1 MTNYDQLVAAYEVD
15 VRFPDVSGMEHL
27 EMLRTRSDIAR
38 GAPHLT
44 AEQRARL
51 AEADKLLLQQAHR
64 FYQAI
69 QRIAD
74 LEAWRRQQET
84 PPAHWWWYLDVL
96 AQLPDLSPQETSGLA
111 ASA

>member
-27 EMLRTRSDIAR
+27 EMLRTCSDIAR
-38 GAPHLT
+38 GEAHLT

-51 AEADKLLLQQAHR
+51 AEADELLSQQARR

-69 QRIAD
+69 QGIAD
-74 LEAWRRQQET
+74 LEAWRRQQGT
-84 PPAHWWWYLDVL
+84 LPAYWWWYLDVV

>member
-15 VRFPDVSGMEHL
+15 VRFPDVSGIEHL

-38 GAPHLT
+38 GETHLT

-74 LEAWRRQQET
+74 LES
-84 PPAHWWWYLDVL
+84 L
-96 AQLPDLSPQETSGLA
+96 ASSAGHPSGALVVVSGRASPTA
-111 ASA
+111 